1 MQIAQC
7 NGKEISINSIISN
20 EILNK
25 QAVKDFNNQN
35 ILKCIICKQKIILK
49 TENGIPNFFSH
60 LNYEDKNCILRTL
73 NNNFINETKEIIKG
87 ILKKSDINYVIK
99 KHSNIY
105 DYADFI
111 IKKEKKLLEI
121 YIIDINKQNNLEN
134 IERICV
140 NKKEKRK
147 SKILILLTSNINLIN
162 KYKKLGFTVL
172 TDLSFSA
179 KTLEPYFENDNE
191 EENNSTKI
199 NEEENNST
207 EINLENYSF
216 FYKFK
221 FLFNKNKFTEKD
233 IVCDEISSF
242 IFCEMMEE
250 KEYPRTLSALYK
262 LSEKFKVDI
271 DFLMTKTERDSKY
284 CPICGKI
291 KKENQNYCLTCTRQ
305 RYYKK

>member
-25 QAVKDFNNQN
+25 QTLKDFNNQN
-35 ILKCIICKQKIILK
+35 VLKCIICKQKIILK
-49 TENGIPNFFSH
+49 TENGIPKFFSH

-73 NNNFINETKEIIKG
+73 NYNFVNETKEIIKE
-87 ILKKSDINYVIK
+87 ILKKNDINYVIK

-111 IKKEKKLLEI
+111 IKKEKKSLEI

-179 KTLEPYFENDNE
+179 KTLEPYFEKD
-191 EENNSTKI
+191 

-221 FLFNKNKFTEKD
+221 FLLNKNKFTEKD
-233 IVCDEISSF
+233 IVCNEISSF

-250 KEYPRTLSALYK
+250 KEYPRTLSALYI
-262 LSEKFKVDI
+262 LSEKFKIDI
-271 DFLMTKTERDSKY
+271 DFLMTKTERESKY

-291 KKENQNYCLTCTRQ
+291 KKDNQNYCLTCTRQ
-305 RYYKK
+305 RYNKKEYPHYN